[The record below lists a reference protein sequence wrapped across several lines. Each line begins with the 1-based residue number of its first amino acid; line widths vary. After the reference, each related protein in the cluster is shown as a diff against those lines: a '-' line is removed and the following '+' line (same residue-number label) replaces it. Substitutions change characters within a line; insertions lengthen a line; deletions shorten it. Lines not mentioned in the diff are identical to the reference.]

1 MSSGYATFSLTN
13 GTLKSS
19 TNPNLPPVAINTGI
33 KGQCRDS
40 DVGTCGLISLQLEE
54 SIFSHTIVGEARLRD
69 YDGSFVSAL
78 GSYIGL
84 GGYDILELDFNQG
97 GENVPVFSKTMY
109 FMIYAYSQ
117 ISDEVASIGKQDS
130 SPRIISLKLA
140 SPEFALLNYL
150 FFEYFENNEDI
161 IMPISRNLTE
171 EEKTKE
177 EGNFSGQSPSSK
189 LDQQAGSTACI
200 KYDKEGFVQYLVSRM
215 NQYSGYDTPLF
226 SENTKNWIWLK
237 RNFMM
242 YPWGKMVSAPRI
254 NQLIDMMAENAVHQD
269 NEYAANFLFWRGLD
283 AWNFYSLES
292 IVQQKPK
299 KTYNLSTNLNCPI
312 SVQNLKSDGADEGII
327 SSYDEAD
334 FLDLMKSYAFGS
346 NYLSVNPNYCD
357 PYARYLDSASAHII
371 KEISYDYFSQGTLWS
386 KLPNDEF
393 GPALGAVVSC
403 GDGFITYNSKNNR
416 ITDNNYGYFSPGFF
430 NREKQVAWEYY
441 GYTYASRQE
450 KTLWQTQF
458 DITEIP
464 GEDLYSV
471 MKKVK
476 QPLQKAREKY
486 AALKN
491 LKERWKVYKCSIC
504 CAGDIDSNP
513 GATAG
518 FTASYKFNNPNA
530 EKAFNLRNNAGAL
543 SNYEIVA
550 AGSFTDT
557 INFDASKIGVGF
569 TGFTYDAE
577 GKTLTD
583 DAGNPIYDV
592 YQTEWTRSGM
602 TLSYYLDL
610 YPYDQSIGDFFG
622 IKKNPDD
629 FIKYKFDLEINRHV
643 LMKEVILRNNQNAR
657 ATRIQKYDAAI
668 AGYTAAY
675 INKMGQCTNSGCT
688 GYCTCPTEYPEIVQ
702 ARANIIKQDHADISD
717 SELWVRQNIDPV
729 ITRLKALKEEFIQLY
744 DKFWSRKAFFFSR
757 DIDFSFLKSENN
769 LFNIKSIKRIP
780 IVGSKY
786 EPFALRRAMG
796 SYPFKSGKTFEYPYK
811 PSQNN
816 VDWGLRAQNPTNVKY
831 YGQTFDSG
839 KEYYASPY
847 YTRWYYNFGTDANDY
862 DDEGISYGANDYW
875 GTFDLSND
883 YNANVRNFNYTE
895 GDQAPVDG
903 PIWYKN
909 WLVEYEITL
918 IKPPCLN
925 RKPACSD
932 DDCSCDEIKIP
943 LKMHFE
949 TFAGFTGY
957 AGFTNKDTVLLY
969 AFQELS
975 RNCDGCKIRILDAK
989 PSSGV
994 RLYHPWGAD
1003 WTYDVDAEGRES
1015 TNYDPD
1021 SFRFA
1026 DYKRSSSFYMNFD
1039 ESGVFFDG
1047 RVRSPSMEL
1056 EIYESYVRVEFMTP
1070 IGLGTL
1076 KDFPEGF
1083 IDTYGSEYFLPYIV
1097 LATAGP
1103 FGSQSARTN
1112 ISVIGQDPY
1121 GFDLAIKKIKNRDD
1135 FANMNLVYTD
1145 DETGNAGG
1153 REYKLSNLLAN
1164 PFGTSSSW
1172 MKSNQNALFYKPND
1186 GVSDVFTPNGIQD
1199 IFMAANLEKSVPAKT
1214 WWDLWI
1220 SLPPTAISTYYNRWD
1235 VAGAFEGS
1243 LEYDLA
1249 GDLPPG
1255 VSYVAIGFY
1264 SNNSIVAEPYTWT
1277 GLSGCC
1283 GGCQNDPPW
1292 PLFLQPDT
1300 EQIASGAIP
1309 SDVYVVRPAQTLKS
1323 PSDGIDFE
1331 PFDGSGYKGT
1341 YLSALTDDPMAY
1353 NFSKIE
1359 FPHIRGI
1366 TGVTGISESREKK
1379 DRYYAQVS
1387 YPIGTLIWG
1396 PDYEPEYLKG
1406 PSGEFVLDEDG
1417 NKIVKTGVEKY
1428 IHMWDMSRKTQYGLV
1443 QLNSDSMPSLLTMIG
1458 GVGGDIET
1466 LQEYNKWVSKKLID
1480 WFQNTIFDNNFA
1492 AQFVVLSR
1500 ESDGCKDY
1508 PCMNPDGFPGM
1519 EGCSAGNPLCNCPC
1533 KDVRPDV
1540 IAQGLTGFAGLSGNL
1555 GKEPSSLEIKY
1566 WEQQISECNLIEKEP
1581 CLGKDW
1587 LGCVWD
1593 DPYSSMNCN
1602 CPCIGKKFCTYL
1614 GINRTNATFWGTPLA
1629 TPLFR
1634 TAQMTLFN
1642 SNKIKI
1648 NVYGDITVRS
1658 GDVVL
1663 VNAYNQ
1669 TGYSRFHGYWVVSTV
1684 NHNFGP
1690 NNHSM
1695 MLTLSRELPHPC

>member
-1 MSSGYATFSLTN
+1 MSDYAVFHLSN
-13 GTLKSS
+13 GKLKSS
-19 TNPNLPPVAINTGI
+19 TNPNLPPVNINQSPNGE
-33 KGQCRDS
+33 CRDP
-40 DVGTCGLISLQLEE
+40 DVGTCGLIRLNLEE
-54 SIFSHTIVGEARLRD
+54 SLFSPTVKGEAYLRD

-97 GENVPVFSKTMY
+97 GPGTTPYTKTLY

-117 ISDEVASIGKQDS
+117 ITDEVHSLGKSDS
-130 SPRIISLKLA
+130 SPRVIVLKLA

-161 IMPISRNLTE
+161 IMPISRILTE
-171 EEKTKE
+171 EEE
-177 EGNFSGQSPSSK
+177 SEQEGNFSGQSPSAA
-189 LDQQAGSTACI
+189 LTQPAGSTACV

-237 RNFMM
+237 KNFMM
-242 YPWGKMVSAPRI
+242 YPWGKMTSAPRV
-254 NQLIDMMAENAVHQD
+254 NQLIEMMAENAVHEE
-269 NEYAANFLFWRGLD
+269 NEFAANFLFWRALD
-283 AWNFYSLES
+283 SWNFYSLETL
-292 IVQQKPK
+292 VQQQPK
-299 KTYNLSTNLNCPI
+299 KTYNLAENLNCPVSI
-312 SVQNLKSDGADEGII
+312 LNLTAEGADEGTI

-334 FLDLMKSYAFGS
+334 FLDLMRSYAFGS

-371 KEISYDYFSQGTLWS
+371 KEISYDYFNQGTLWS

-513 GATAG
+513 GGTAG
-518 FTASYKFNNPNA
+518 FTATYKFNNPNA
-530 EKAFNLRNNAGAL
+530 EKAFNLRNSAGAL

-592 YQTEWTRSGM
+592 YQNEWTRSGM
-602 TLSYYLDL
+602 TLSYDL
-610 YPYDQSIGDFFG
+610 NDYPYNYTIGDFFG
-622 IKKNPDD
+622 IEQFPDN
-629 FIKYKFDLEINRHV
+629 FIKYKFDLEINRHI

-688 GYCTCPTEYPEIVQ
+688 GYCTCPTEYPEIVE
-702 ARANIIKQDHADISD
+702 ARANIIKQDHANISD
-717 SELWVRQNIDPV
+717 SELWIRENIDPV
-729 ITRLKALKEEFIQLY
+729 ITRLKALKEEFTQLY

-786 EPFALRRAMG
+786 EPFALRQAVG

-811 PSQNN
+811 PSQYNIY
-816 VDWGLRAQNPTNVKY
+816 WGLGAQEPTNVKY
-831 YGQTFDSG
+831 YGQPFSNTANYD
-839 KEYYASPY
+839 KSPY
-847 YTRWYYNFGTDANDY
+847 YERGYRPVPP
-862 DDEGISYGANDYW
+862 GISYAANDYW

-883 YNANVRNFNYTE
+883 FPPNQRNFNYTE

-949 TFAGFTGY
+949 TFAGFTGSI
-957 AGFTNKDTVLLY
+957 GFTGNTIVSNIALR
-969 AFQELS
+969 ELS

-1003 WTYDVDAEGRES
+1003 WKYEVDNGRES

-1026 DYKRSSSFYMNFD
+1026 DYKRSSSFY
-1039 ESGVFFDG
+1039 SGQREVP
-1047 RVRSPSMEL
+1047 RMEL
-1056 EIYESYVRVEFMTP
+1056 ESYESYVRVEFMTP

-1145 DETGNAGG
+1145 GASGFAGPPSG
-1153 REYKLSNLLAN
+1153 INRKLSNLLAN

-1172 MKSNQNALFYKPND
+1172 MRSNQNALFYKPND

-1199 IFMAANLEKSVPAKT
+1199 LFMAANLEKSVPAKT

-1243 LEYDLA
+1243 LEYDLG

-1255 VSYVAIGFY
+1255 VSYVGIGFY

-1309 SDVYVVRPAQTLKS
+1309 SDVYVTEPTERRPES
-1323 PSDGIDFE
+1323 GEIDFTLSE
-1331 PFDGSGYKGT
+1331 GSGYQGT
-1341 YLSALTDDPMAY
+1341 NVSALTDDPMAY
-1353 NFSKIE
+1353 DFSKIE

-1366 TGVTGISESREKK
+1366 SGVNDNTPLPYGIRESVLQKVK
-1379 DRYYAQVS
+1379 YYSQVS

-1396 PDYEPEYLKG
+1396 PDYEPEYLKDS
-1406 PSGEFVLDEDG
+1406 SGEFVLDEDG

-1533 KDVRPDV
+1533 KDIRPDV
-1540 IAQGLTGFAGLSGNL
+1540 VAQGLTGFAGLSGNL

-1566 WEQQISECNLIEKEP
+1566 WEKQISECNLIEKEP

-1593 DPYSSMNCN
+1593 DPYSTMNCN
-1602 CPCIGKKFCTYL
+1602 CPCIGKKFCNYL

-1669 TGYSRFHGYWVVSTV
+1669 TGYSRFHGYWVVSSIE
-1684 NHNFGP
+1684 HSFIP
-1690 NNHSM
+1690 ERHSM
-1695 MLTLSRELPHPC
+1695 TLTLSRELPHPCKERG